1 MLVPYAPLHRTALMQ
16 SRSIF
21 AVELTNPWTWTVE
34 GASQGALEFFRDAPF
49 GSIIGQSLV
58 HLMLCDDLPV
68 DSPIMHRIWCSSCGP
83 VRTHDGCQ
91 QRLHVIDYSASVRY
105 IDEIFSRDPL
115 EWQHC
120 TGGAH
125 MSDGLAAIVPSRY
138 VPIVAHFLPIQ
149 NRERSA
155 SQNHDH
161 RRLLIATFEDPAVM
175 FFGPNPHEDVKLEKE
190 EGREE
195 ELVVFTRENRGRSA
209 QHATRGEKK
218 TKKEKEKE
226 KEKMYV

>member
-1 MLVPYAPLHRTALMQ
+1 MLDPYAPLHRTALMQ

-34 GASQGALEFFRDAPF
+34 RASQGALEFFRDAPF
-49 GSIIGQSLV
+49 GSIVGQSLV
-58 HLMLCDDLPV
+58 HLMLCDDIPV
-68 DSPIMHRIWCSSCGP
+68 DSPMMHRMWSSSCGP
-83 VRTHDGCQ
+83 VGIHDGCQ
-91 QRLHVIDYSASVRY
+91 QRLHVIDYSASVRH

-125 MSDGLAAIVPSRY
+125 TSDGLAAIVPSRY

-149 NRERSA
+149 NREGSA
-155 SQNHDH
+155 SQNHNY
-161 RRLLIATFEDPAVM
+161 RRLLIATFDDPTVT
-175 FFGPNPHEDVKLEKE
+175 FFDPNPQEDVKMEEEE

-195 ELVVFTRENRGRSA
+195 ELVGFARQNRGGSL
-209 QHATRGEKK
+209 QHTTRGEKK
-218 TKKEKEKE
+218 MKKEKE
-226 KEKMYV
+226 KEKMYI